1 MATKTEKLSE
11 DIIESIKTLQGD
23 VNSLIF
29 DLGQVTLRTREL
41 NLEIS
46 RLQEIKKE
54 VEDKIDNKGLQL
66 ENILSDLQRKYK
78 NAEVDLKDG
87 TVSFEVSE

>member
-41 NLEIS
+41 NLEIA